1 MEETDLKND
10 DSVMNVDAH
19 LLNVVNTLTS
29 DETVPETNL
38 DEDSELPRMLTILD
52 DPEEVMKGRQK
63 ELNSLK
69 KMGVMTAVKR
79 TTAAGKRVIQ
89 TRWVDREKDGKDGC
103 VKSRLV
109 LKDINHSH
117 GRMQTEMFAPTP
129 STLSLKTMLAT
140 SSHDPNNHPEDVY
153 VAIAIDVHTAFLHAD
168 IDQDLYAE
176 PPEESD
182 LNEDEV
188 WKLHKALYGYRKAPK
203 LWHQTCGDNF
213 GKPEFPFT
221 LDRPELLQKRRLGHQ
236 HFHSCR

>member
-1 MEETDLKND
+1 
-10 DSVMNVDAH
+10 
-19 LLNVVNTLTS
+19 
-29 DETVPETNL
+29 
-38 DEDSELPRMLTILD
+38 
-52 DPEEVMKGRQK
+52 
-63 ELNSLK
+63 
-69 KMGVMTAVKR
+69 MTAVKR

-89 TRWVDREKDGKDGC
+89 TRWFDQEKDGC

-117 GRMQTEMFAPTP
+117 GRMQTEMFAPT
-129 STLSLKTMLAT
+129 LSLKTMLAT
-140 SSHDPNNHPEDVY
+140 SSQDRNNYPEEDF

-176 PPEESD
+176 PPEESE

-188 WKLHKALYGYRKAPK
+188 WKLHTALYGYREAPK
-203 LWHQTCGDNF
+203 LWHQHVVTIF

-221 LDRPELLQKRRLGHQ
+221 LDRPKLLQKRRLGCQ